1 MLVTTVYLYD
11 QIVNLKIKVDTDKQH
26 WGYEMYNHPIKL
38 YKGIDNTIQIQIKN
52 DNFEKWAKEFLER
65 YNNE

>member
-1 MLVTTVYLYD
+1 MLGLRIATEH
-11 QIVNLKIKVDTDKQH
+11 NLKFYIHLMNEVK
-26 WGYEMYNHPIKL
+26 
-38 YKGIDNTIQIQIKN
+38 IQIKN